1 MLRTLSVTELS
12 TYVSNI
18 FEMEEL
24 LHGVSVVG
32 EVSGLSFVRGNLFF
46 SLKDE
51 NCILPCVMFG
61 VNGCNIKEG
70 DSVVAKGSVKYY
82 GKSGKLNFY
91 VTAVAPAGNGVLYQK
106 FLEMKEKLEKEGI
119 FDKKY
124 KKPLPKNIKT
134 IGVVTSATGAVLHD
148 IERVA
153 HRRNPLL
160 NIIVYPAKVQGVG
173 AEQTICRGLRH
184 LDKMEEVDVIV
195 IARGGGSIEDLS
207 PFNTELLA
215 REIVATSKPVV
226 SAVGHET
233 DFTIC
238 DFASSIRAATPSES
252 AELIARDVMEDVRKI
267 KNLLDRVVY
276 LSFNILEDKFKS
288 IDTNVVRVWD
298 LFDKKAKLADK
309 QLSKVVAKLNSVKRF
324 DKIAQ
329 KVEILGNKLMLL
341 DPNIYAKHG
350 WVKVTKEGKV
360 AKSAGSIKV
369 GQEVNIEFADGQ
381 VLSKVLEVKNEF

>member
-134 IGVVTSATGAVLHD
+134 IGVITSATGAVLHD
-148 IERVA
+148 IERIA

-173 AEQTICRGLRH
+173 AEQTICRGLRA
-184 LDKMEEVDVIV
+184 LDKIDEIDVVI

-207 PFNTELLA
+207 PFNTEILA
-215 REIVATSKPVV
+215 REIVATNKPVV

-238 DFASSIRAATPSES
+238 DFASSIRASTPSES
-252 AELIARDVMEDVRKI
+252 AELVARDVMEDVRKMTS
-267 KNLLDRVVY
+267 LLDRIVY
-276 LSFNILEDKFKS
+276 LSFNILEDKFKFV
-288 IDTNVVRVWD
+288 DTGTIRMCD
-298 LFDKKAKLADK
+298 LFDKKIKSADK
-309 QLSKVVAKLNSVKRF
+309 LLSKSVSKLTAVKRF
-324 DKIAQ
+324 DKVAQ
-329 KVEILGNKLMLL
+329 KVELLSNKLMLL
-341 DPNIYAKHG
+341 DPSNYAKHG
-350 WVKVTKEGKV
+350 WVKVTKAGKV
-360 AKSAGSIKV
+360 VKSASGVRI
-369 GQEVNIEFADGQ
+369 GQELNIEFVDGQ
-381 VLSKVLEVKNEF
+381 VLSKVLEVKNEL